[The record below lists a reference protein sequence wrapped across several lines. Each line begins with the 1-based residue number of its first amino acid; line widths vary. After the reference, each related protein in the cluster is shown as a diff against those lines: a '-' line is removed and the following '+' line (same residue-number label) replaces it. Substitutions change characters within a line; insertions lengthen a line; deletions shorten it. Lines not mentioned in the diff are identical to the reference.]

1 MCDVVEG
8 VNYELSTIELVVD
21 APHKAAGGSAAVELS
36 GSGHTFDFEAA
47 EPWAGSRRIHATA
60 QGWREFKPRL
70 VWAQLSPEGR

>member
-21 APHKAAGGSAAVELS
+21 APHKAAGGSAAVE
-36 GSGHTFDFEAA
+36 TFDFEAA